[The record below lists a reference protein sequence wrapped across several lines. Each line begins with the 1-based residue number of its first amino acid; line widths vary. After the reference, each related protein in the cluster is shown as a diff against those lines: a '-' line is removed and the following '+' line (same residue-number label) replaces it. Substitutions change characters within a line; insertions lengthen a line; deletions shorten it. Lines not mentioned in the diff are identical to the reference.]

1 MTLASKK
8 RYNKDF
14 KENLC
19 SELDLIGLD
28 PHTKFA
34 APHFQLLDI
43 FVGRQTKL
51 DNGENVSS

>member
-19 SELDLIGLD
+19 SELDLIDLD